1 MTDKLRPRLA
11 ARCSACIGRP
21 KDWMQQRFYARFSR
35 RGLSDSTA
43 KMSQTP
49 VAQHGSRPARLL
61 TPCDVSRRPARHA
74 VINLAGLQRRQMLVL
89 WRGTWATRAMGAEEG
104 RAEQGGTRHWAG
116 TCKSNGKRWRV
127 SGRLRGDEDQGRQP
141 AAMLNA
147 ARQAGMMLQGQGSE
161 RPSGP
166 DD

>member
-89 WRGTWATRAMGAEEG
+89 WRGTWATRAMRAEEG
-104 RAEQGGTRHWAG
+104 RARGNRTLGWDVQEQWQAMASEWKVERRRRSGTSASSYAQRSATSRYDVAGTR
-116 TCKSNGKRWRV
+116 
-127 SGRLRGDEDQGRQP
+127 LRT
-141 AAMLNA
+141 A
-147 ARQAGMMLQGQGSE
+147 
-161 RPSGP
+161 
-166 DD
+166 

>member
-1 MTDKLRPRLA
+1 
-11 ARCSACIGRP
+11 
-21 KDWMQQRFYARFSR
+21 MQQRFYARFSR

-89 WRGTWATRAMGAEEG
+89 GQSKGEQDTGLGRARAMASDGE
-104 RAEQGGTRHWAG
+104 
-116 TCKSNGKRWRV
+116 
-127 SGRLRGDEDQGRQP
+127 
-141 AAMLNA
+141 
-147 ARQAGMMLQGQGSE
+147 
-161 RPSGP
+161 
-166 DD
+166 